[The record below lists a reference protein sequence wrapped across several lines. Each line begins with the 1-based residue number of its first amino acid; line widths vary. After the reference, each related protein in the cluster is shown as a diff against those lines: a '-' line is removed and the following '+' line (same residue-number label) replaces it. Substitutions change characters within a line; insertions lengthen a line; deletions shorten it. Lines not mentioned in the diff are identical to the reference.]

1 MNCQVVEDTLSVM
14 KKCTE
19 EITLRKS
26 MVSNAFAFRLKNE
39 KKNLQ
44 RIFLWKAINQK
55 QLRFIVALRQ
65 TTFENEK

>member
-1 MNCQVVEDTLSVM
+1 
-14 KKCTE
+14 
-19 EITLRKS
+19 